1 MPASEINLV
10 WKNAVFSSDNRVN
23 DSYLTNLQNTFEN
36 GPMNSFSFKIIYW
49 LDAYNLKK
57 KKTT

>member
-1 MPASEINLV
+1 V
-10 WKNAVFSSDNRVN
+10 WKNAIFSSDNRVN
-23 DSYLTNLQNTFEN
+23 ESYFTNLQNTFEK

-49 LDAYNLKK
+49 LDASKLKK